1 MSLPSLFLD
10 PSEKFWGTS
19 PPPLSKG
26 LDDWVY
32 PPPPLPR
39 LILRCLDLAL
49 VVIKTGK
56 DEISQQR
63 GDTIKLETP

>member
-19 PPPLSKG
+19 PPLSKG

-32 PPPPLPR
+32 PPPPPH